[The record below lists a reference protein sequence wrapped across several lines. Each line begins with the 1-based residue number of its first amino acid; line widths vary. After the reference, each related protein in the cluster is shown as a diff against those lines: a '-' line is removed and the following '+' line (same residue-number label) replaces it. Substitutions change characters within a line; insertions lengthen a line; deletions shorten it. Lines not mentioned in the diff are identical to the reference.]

1 MIHRSGVAKS
11 GRIIDIGSGTSLLID
26 FLLDEGYQHVTAL
39 DIADSALAVAKQ
51 RLADRSALVE
61 WLVGDIRTVALPT
74 HAYDLWHDRAAFH
87 FLTLPEDRA
96 AYLRTLRQVL
106 KTDGQLVI
114 ATFADD
120 GPEACSNLNVMRYSP
135 ETLSAELGS
144 DFELV
149 ESARTPHLT
158 PWNSEQRFIHCR
170 FRRV

>member
-1 MIHRSGVAKS
+1 M
-11 GRIIDIGSGTSLLID
+11 IDIGSGTSLLID
-26 FLLDEGYQHVTAL
+26 YLLDEGYQHITAL

-51 RLADRSALVE
+51 RLADRSVLVE
-61 WLVGDIRTVALPT
+61 WIVGDIRTVALT
-74 HAYDLWHDRAAFH
+74 AHTYDLWHDRAAFH

-96 AYLRTLRQVL
+96 AYLRTLRHAL
-106 KTDGQLVI
+106 KADGQLVM

-120 GPEACSNLNVMRYSP
+120 GPETCSNLNVMRYSP
-135 ETLSAELGS
+135 ETLSTELGA

-149 ESARTPHLT
+149 ESARVLHLT